1 MTVPVLRRW
10 NITLQ
15 SMSRKDAS
23 ADVDF
28 ACKWQ
33 EHVKLIFTQYSSKG
47 ILNLNELALFC
58 NGHMTGTLTFKGEKC
73 Q

>member
-1 MTVPVLRRW
+1 
-10 NITLQ
+10 
-15 SMSRKDAS
+15 MSRKGAS

-33 EHVKLIFTQYSSKG
+33 EHVKPIITQYSSKG
-47 ILNLNELALFC
+47 ILNLDELALFC
-58 NGHMTGTLTFKGEKC
+58 NGHLKGTLALKDEKC